1 MIQDVLFW
9 KEELEDKCMLVIT
22 KTRNLSSQISGD
34 APIADG
40 GGATGAEITRKKRQ
54 HDSHITETFDP
65 RKRGGTPGDFRQ
77 HNVNSDGLLA
87 TNRRGISLCD
97 GFQKGECNDTDHNE
111 RCLKNSNMVHQCAK
125 CLSKT
130 HGAHACPVQDVARAP
145 GSNNF
150 SNNTNT
156 GKGKG
161 KGKKGKKGSS
171 KGWRY

>member
-1 MIQDVLFW
+1 
-9 KEELEDKCMLVIT
+9 MLVIT
-22 KTRNLSSQISGD
+22 KTRNLSSQLSGD

-40 GGATGAEITRKKRQ
+40 GGATGAEITHKK
-54 HDSHITETFDP
+54 S
-65 RKRGGTPGDFRQ
+65 
-77 HNVNSDGLLA
+77 
-87 TNRRGISLCD
+87 
-97 GFQKGECNDTDHNE
+97 E
-111 RCLKNSNMVHQCAK
+111 RCLKNPNMVHQCAK

-130 HGAHACPVQDVARAP
+130 HGAHVCPVQDVARAP
-145 GSNNF
+145 GSNNS